1 MPERRWRLLAVLLA
15 GLAVGCVAAAVALVG
30 PAGYSWH
37 DALTSFLATNG
48 LMGVSFAVSGLLI
61 AYHRRR
67 NPVGWLLLGDGLGHA
82 VASLMAPLSQTVH
95 DHDGPLWLQRLLVT
109 LFMGSW
115 PWSIALFLPLALLL
129 FPDGHL
135 PGRGWRYVAWTIGL
149 TAPIFVLEV
158 DSGTEP
164 VSQGLPL
171 GYLDFTLPQGL
182 QWLWTLSEVRT
193 VAALAAGVVSLL
205 VRYRRAE
212 EAQRRQLLW
221 LLLAGV
227 VVVAAVLPWSF
238 VAGTPIA
245 VLFTIPLIPAA
256 IAIAVLRHQLL
267 DIRLVVARALAWLLL
282 SAAAL
287 AAYVALVAVL
297 DAAVSR
303 AFGRSAFAPVAVAVL
318 LAPLLPRLQREVERW
333 VYGDRRDPARVAG
346 QLGEHL
352 AAGDERGLLGV
363 VGSLRSALRL
373 PWVAVSDG
381 SGIVAHEGER
391 PDRVAVLP
399 LSYAGAEVG
408 ELEVGLRPGERELAR
423 VDANALRLVA
433 APLAVAVGALRLSAD
448 LQASRGRL
456 VVAREEERRRLRRDL
471 HDGLGPALTGIA
483 LSADAATNYLDA
495 EPGRTREL
503 LGGLRDHIG
512 VAIADVRRLVDDLRP
527 PALDEVGLVGAI
539 QQRAEQLRVRADGS
553 SLDVRLVAPDDLPPL
568 PAAVEV
574 AAYRIAT
581 EALTNVA
588 RHAAATAAEVRLR
601 CNGVLDIEVTDDGG
615 PAGEWVPGVGLASMR
630 ERADE
635 VGGTVEAGPCDRGG
649 RVHASFPLGAA
660 S

>member
-1 MPERRWRLLAVLLA
+1 M
-15 GLAVGCVAAAVALVG
+15 
-30 PAGYSWH
+30 
-37 DALTSFLATNG
+37 
-48 LMGVSFAVSGLLI
+48 
-61 AYHRRR
+61 
-67 NPVGWLLLGDGLGHA
+67 
-82 VASLMAPLSQTVH
+82 
-95 DHDGPLWLQRLLVT
+95 
-109 LFMGSW
+109 
-115 PWSIALFLPLALLL
+115 
-129 FPDGHL
+129 
-135 PGRGWRYVAWTIGL
+135 
-149 TAPIFVLEV
+149 
-158 DSGTEP
+158 
-164 VSQGLPL
+164 
-171 GYLDFTLPQGL
+171 
-182 QWLWTLSEVRT
+182 
-193 VAALAAGVVSLL
+193 
-205 VRYRRAE
+205 
-212 EAQRRQLLW
+212 
-221 LLLAGV
+221 
-227 VVVAAVLPWSF
+227 
-238 VAGTPIA
+238 
-245 VLFTIPLIPAA
+245 
-256 IAIAVLRHQLL
+256 
-267 DIRLVVARALAWLLL
+267 
-282 SAAAL
+282 
-287 AAYVALVAVL
+287 
-297 DAAVSR
+297 
-303 AFGRSAFAPVAVAVL
+303 
-318 LAPLLPRLQREVERW
+318 
-333 VYGDRRDPARVAG
+333 
-346 QLGEHL
+346 
-352 AAGDERGLLGV
+352 
-363 VGSLRSALRL
+363 
-373 PWVAVSDG
+373 
-381 SGIVAHEGER
+381 AHEGER
-391 PDRVAVLP
+391 PDRVAALP

-527 PALDEVGLVGAI
+527 PALDEVGLVAAI